1 MQNVTGLSGN
11 STSPTNLHVI
21 IKVCVVVPFFSIF
34 LFCIVLM
41 LYIFSS
47 NRHFMDSTRYILFA
61 SMLVNDALVMLS
73 SVLLFLLAMGQLRFP
88 IVFCAPLLFFST
100 ASFLNTP
107 LILATMSLERYV
119 AIMYPLQCPPAW
131 RSDRVWII
139 LLCLWLISCV
149 LPTVD
154 FSIAG
159 ARPGLDVLSTPVYCN
174 LGVLNS
180 SSSQNMF
187 KVSLNGL
194 FFGAVAVIILYTYI
208 RILLE
213 TKKMRRDR
221 SSVNKAMHTV
231 LLHGFQLLLCLMSFT
246 NPITERLLLLNTY
259 WPPSDIYFFT
269 FFCFILI
276 PRFLSPLIYG
286 WRDKSLRDHMR
297 KATFCCSHRLRTR
310 GLLKPSAF

>member
-1 MQNVTGLSGN
+1 TAGIYRNRSSLNWMLVDA
-11 STSPTNLHVI
+11 I
-21 IKVCVVVPFFSIF
+21 VCVVVPFFSIF

-41 LYIFSS
+41 LYIFAS

-61 SMLVNDALVMLS
+61 FMLVNDTLVMLS
-73 SVLLFLLAMGQLRFP
+73 SVLLFLLAMGQSRFP

-119 AIMYPLQCPPAW
+119 AIMYPLRCPPLW
-131 RSDRVWII
+131 RSDRVWFI

-159 ARPGLDVLSTPVYCN
+159 ARPGVDVLSTPIYCN
-174 LGVLNS
+174 PVALNS
-180 SSSQNMF
+180 SPVQILF

-194 FFGAVAVIILYTYI
+194 FFGTMAVIILYTYI
-208 RILLE
+208 KILLE
-213 TKKMRRDR
+213 TKKMRQDR
-221 SSVNKAMHTV
+221 ASVNKAMHTV

-246 NPITERLLLLNTY
+246 NPITERLLLLNAY
-259 WPPSDIYFFT
+259 LLPGDIYFFT
-269 FFCFILI
+269 FFCFGLI

-286 WRDKSLRDHMR
+286 LRDKSLRDHMR
-297 KATFCCSHRLRTR
+297 KIYFLPKEKSV
-310 GLLKPSAF
+310 

>member
-21 IKVCVVVPFFSIF
+21 IKVCLVVPFFSIF

-41 LYIFSS
+41 LYIFAS

-61 SMLVNDALVMLS
+61 FMLVNDTLVMLS
-73 SVLLFLLAMGQLRFP
+73 SVLLFLLAIGQSRFP

-119 AIMYPLQCPPAW
+119 AIMYPLQCPPLW
-131 RSDRVWII
+131 RSDRIWII

-159 ARPGLDVLSTPVYCN
+159 ARPGVDVLSTPIYCN
-174 LGVLNS
+174 PEVLNS
-180 SSSQNMF
+180 PVQILF

-194 FFGAVAVIILYTYI
+194 FFGTMAVIILYTYI
-208 RILLE
+208 KILLE
-213 TKKMRRDR
+213 TKTMRQDR
-221 SSVNKAMHTV
+221 ASVNKAMHTV
-231 LLHGFQLLLCLMSFT
+231 LLHGFQLLLCLLAFT
-246 NPITERLLLLNTY
+246 NPITEMLLLLNDY
-259 WPPSDIYFFT
+259 WLPSDIYFLT
-269 FFCFILI
+269 FFCFCLI

-297 KATFCCSHRLRTR
+297 KVTFCCSYTLRTR
-310 GLLKPSAF
+310 GMLKPSRF

>member
-1 MQNVTGLSGN
+1 MHNVTGLSGN

-41 LYIFSS
+41 LYIFAS

-61 SMLVNDALVMLS
+61 FMLVNDTLVMLS
-73 SVLLFLLAMGQLRFP
+73 SVLLFLLAMGQSRFP

-100 ASFLNTP
+100 AFFLNTP

-119 AIMYPLQCPPAW
+119 AIMYPLRCF
-131 RSDRVWII
+131 
-139 LLCLWLISCV
+139 

-159 ARPGLDVLSTPVYCN
+159 ARPGVDVLSTPVYCN
-174 LGVLNS
+174 PVALNS
-180 SSSQNMF
+180 SPVQILF
-187 KVSLNGL
+187 KVYLNGL
-194 FFGAVAVIILYTYI
+194 FFGTMAVIILYTYI
-208 RILLE
+208 KILLE
-213 TKKMRRDR
+213 TKKMRQDR
-221 SSVNKAMHTV
+221 PSVNKAMHTV
-231 LLHGFQLLLCLMSFT
+231 LPHGFQLLLCLMSFT
-246 NPITERLLLLNTY
+246 NPITERLLLLNAY
-259 WPPSDIYFFT
+259 LLPGDIYFFT
-269 FFCFILI
+269 FFSFCLI

-297 KATFCCSHRLRTR
+297 KVTFCCSYSLRTR
-310 GLLKPSAF
+310 GMLNPSRF

>member
-1 MQNVTGLSGN
+1 MHNVTGLSGN

-34 LFCIVLM
+34 LFCIVIM
-41 LYIFSS
+41 LYIFAS

-61 SMLVNDALVMLS
+61 FMLVNDALVMLS

-213 TKKMRRDR
+213 AKKMRRDR

>member
-1 MQNVTGLSGN
+1 MHNVTGLSGN

-41 LYIFSS
+41 LYIFAS

-61 SMLVNDALVMLS
+61 FMLVNDALVMMF

-159 ARPGLDVLSTPVYCN
+159 ARPGLDVLSTPVYCSTV
-174 LGVLNS
+174 VLNS
-180 SSSQNMF
+180 STVQTLF
-187 KVSLNGL
+187 KVSLNGF
-194 FFGAVAVIILYTYI
+194 FFGAVALMILYTYI
-208 RILLE
+208 KILLE
-213 TKKMRRDR
+213 TKKMRQDR
-221 SSVNKAMHTV
+221 ASVNKAMHTV
-231 LLHGFQLLLCLMSFT
+231 LLHGFQLLLCLLAFT
-246 NPITERLLLLNTY
+246 NPISEQLLVLHANWL
-259 WPPSDIYFFT
+259 PDDIYFFNY
-269 FFCFILI
+269 FCFILI

-297 KATFCCSHRLRTR
+297 RAALCCSCGFRTR
-310 GLLKPSAF
+310 DTEKPLS

>member
-1 MQNVTGLSGN
+1 MHNVTGLSGN

-41 LYIFSS
+41 LYIFAS

-61 SMLVNDALVMLS
+61 FMLVNDTLVMLS
-73 SVLLFLLAMGQLRFP
+73 SVLLFLLAMGQSRFP

-119 AIMYPLQCPPAW
+119 AIMYPLRCPPLW
-131 RSDRVWII
+131 RSDRVWFI

-159 ARPGLDVLSTPVYCN
+159 ARPGVDVLSTPIYCN
-174 LGVLNS
+174 PVALNS
-180 SSSQNMF
+180 SPVQILF

-194 FFGAVAVIILYTYI
+194 FFGTMAVIILYTYI
-208 RILLE
+208 KILLE
-213 TKKMRRDR
+213 TKKMRQDR
-221 SSVNKAMHTV
+221 ASVNKAMHTV

-246 NPITERLLLLNTY
+246 NPITERLLLLNAY
-259 WPPSDIYFFT
+259 LLPGDIYFFT
-269 FFCFILI
+269 FFCFGLI

-286 WRDKSLRDHMR
+286 LRDKSLRDHMR
-297 KATFCCSHRLRTR
+297 KVTFCCSYSLKTR
-310 GLLKPSAF
+310 GMLKPSRF

>member
-1 MQNVTGLSGN
+1 MQNVTGLLDN

-41 LYIFSS
+41 LYIFTS

-61 SMLVNDALVMLS
+61 FMLVNDTLVMLS
-73 SVLLFLLAMGQLRFP
+73 SVLLFLLAMGRLRFP

-100 ASFLNTP
+100 ATFLNTP

-139 LLCLWLISCV
+139 LLCLWLISCI

-154 FSIAG
+154 FSIAET
-159 ARPGLDVLSTPVYCN
+159 RPGVNILSTPVYCN
-174 LGVLNS
+174 AVVLNS
-180 SSSQNMF
+180 SPVQTLF

-194 FFGAVAVIILYTYI
+194 FFGAVALIILYTYI

-213 TKKMRRDR
+213 TKKMRQDR
-221 SSVNKAMHTV
+221 ASVNKAMHTV
-231 LLHGFQLLLCLMSFT
+231 LLHGFQLLLCLMAFT

-259 WPPSDIYFFT
+259 WLPSDIYFFT
-269 FFCFILI
+269 FFCFCLI

-297 KATFCCSHRLRTR
+297 KATFCCSHSLRTR
-310 GLLKPSAF
+310 GMVKPSGF

>member
-1 MQNVTGLSGN
+1 MQTGLSGN
-11 STSPTNLHVI
+11 STSSPPFPI
-21 IKVCVVVPFFSIF
+21 IQVCVVVPFFSIF

-41 LYIFSS
+41 LYIFAS

-61 SMLVNDALVMLS
+61 FMLVNDTLVMLF
-73 SVLLFLLAMGQLRFP
+73 SVLLVFLVAAKARFP

-159 ARPGLDVLSTPVYCN
+159 ARPGLDVLSTP
-174 LGVLNS
+174 
-180 SSSQNMF
+180 
-187 KVSLNGL
+187 
-194 FFGAVAVIILYTYI
+194 
-208 RILLE
+208 ILLE
-213 TKKMRRDR
+213 TKKMRQDR
-221 SSVNKAMHTV
+221 ASVNKAMHTV
-231 LLHGFQLLLCLMSFT
+231 LLHGFQLLLCLLAFT
-246 NPITERLLLLNTY
+246 NPISEQLLVLHAN
-259 WPPSDIYFFT
+259 WVPEDIYFFNY
-269 FFCFILI
+269 FCFILI

-297 KATFCCSHRLRTR
+297 RAALCCSCGFRTR
-310 GLLKPSAF
+310 DTEKPLS

>member
-41 LYIFSS
+41 LYIFAS

-61 SMLVNDALVMLS
+61 FMLVNDALVMLS

-159 ARPGLDVLSTPVYCN
+159 ARHGVDVLSTPVYCN

-231 LLHGFQLLLCLMSFT
+231 LLHGFQLLLCL
-246 NPITERLLLLNTY
+246 I
-259 WPPSDIYFFT
+259 
-269 FFCFILI
+269 
-276 PRFLSPLIYG
+276 PLIYG

>member
-1 MQNVTGLSGN
+1 MHN
-11 STSPTNLHVI
+11 
-21 IKVCVVVPFFSIF
+21 VCVVVPFFSIF

-41 LYIFSS
+41 LYIFAS

-61 SMLVNDALVMLS
+61 FMLVNDALVMMF

-119 AIMYPLQCPPAW
+119 AIMYPLRCPPAW

-159 ARPGLDVLSTPVYCN
+159 ARPGVDVLSTPVYCN
-174 LGVLNS
+174 SVALNS
-180 SSSQNMF
+180 SPVQNLF
-187 KVSLNGL
+187 KFYMNGL
-194 FFGAVAVIILYTYI
+194 FFGAVAVIVLYTYI

-213 TKKMRRDR
+213 TKKMRQDRD
-221 SSVNKAMHTV
+221 SVNKAMHTV
-231 LLHGFQLLLCLMSFT
+231 LLHGFQLLLCLMAF
-246 NPITERLLLLNTY
+246 NNQITERQLLLNAY
-259 WPPSDIYFFT
+259 WSPGELYFFNY
-269 FFCFILI
+269 FCFILI

-297 KATFCCSHRLRTR
+297 KAAFCCSYSLRTR
-310 GLLKPSAF
+310 GMLNSSRF

>member
-1 MQNVTGLSGN
+1 MHNVTGLSGN

-34 LFCIVLM
+34 LFCIVIM
-41 LYIFSS
+41 LYIFAS

-61 SMLVNDALVMLS
+61 FMLVNDALVMMF

-131 RSDRVWII
+131 RSDRIWII

-159 ARPGLDVLSTPVYCN
+159 ARHGVDVLSTPVYCN
-174 LGVLNS
+174 PVALNS
-180 SSSQNMF
+180 SPVQNLF
-187 KVSLNGL
+187 KFYMNGL
-194 FFGAVAVIILYTYI
+194 FFGAVAVIVLYTYI

-213 TKKMRRDR
+213 TKKMRQDR
-221 SSVNKAMHTV
+221 ASVNKAMHTV
-231 LLHGFQLLLCLMSFT
+231 LLHGFQLLLCLMAF
-246 NPITERLLLLNTY
+246 NNQITERLLLKNAY
-259 WPPSDIYFFT
+259 WSPGELYFFNY
-269 FFCFILI
+269 FCFILI

-286 WRDKSLRDHMR
+286 WRDKSLRYHMR
-297 KATFCCSHRLRTR
+297 KAAFCCSYSLRTH
-310 GLLKPSAF
+310 GMLKPSRF

>member
-1 MQNVTGLSGN
+1 MNNVTGLSGN

-34 LFCIVLM
+34 LFCIVIM
-41 LYIFSS
+41 LYIFAS
-47 NRHFMDSTRYILFA
+47 NRHFKDSTRYILFA
-61 SMLVNDALVMLS
+61 FMLVNDALVMMF

-119 AIMYPLQCPPAW
+119 AIMYPLQCPPLW
-131 RSDRVWII
+131 RSDRIWII

-174 LGVLNS
+174 SVALNS
-180 SSSQNMF
+180 SPVQNLF
-187 KVSLNGL
+187 KFYMNGL
-194 FFGAVAVIILYTYI
+194 FFGAVAVIVLYTYI

-213 TKKMRRDR
+213 TKKMRQDR
-221 SSVNKAMHTV
+221 ASVNKAMQTV
-231 LLHGFQLLLCLMSFT
+231 LLHGFQLLLCLMAF
-246 NPITERLLLLNTY
+246 NNQITERLLLLNAY
-259 WPPSDIYFFT
+259 WSPRELYFFNY
-269 FFCFILI
+269 FCFILI

-297 KATFCCSHRLRTR
+297 KATFCCSYSLRTR
-310 GLLKPSAF
+310 GTLKPSRY

>member
-1 MQNVTGLSGN
+1 MHNVTGLSGN

-41 LYIFSS
+41 LYIFAS

-61 SMLVNDALVMLS
+61 FMLVNDALVMMF

-119 AIMYPLQCPPAW
+119 AI
-131 RSDRVWII
+131 I
-139 LLCLWLISCV
+139 CV

-159 ARPGLDVLSTPVYCN
+159 ARPGVDVLSTPVYCN
-174 LGVLNS
+174 SVALNS
-180 SSSQNMF
+180 SPVQNLF
-187 KVSLNGL
+187 KFYMNGL
-194 FFGAVAVIILYTYI
+194 FFGAVAVIVLYTYI

-213 TKKMRRDR
+213 TKKMRQDRD
-221 SSVNKAMHTV
+221 SVNKAMHTV
-231 LLHGFQLLLCLMSFT
+231 LLHGFQLLLCLMAF
-246 NPITERLLLLNTY
+246 NNQITERQLLLNAY
-259 WPPSDIYFFT
+259 WSPGELYFFNY
-269 FFCFILI
+269 FCFILI

-297 KATFCCSHRLRTR
+297 KAAFCCSYSLRTR
-310 GLLKPSAF
+310 GMLNSSRF